1 MNTRLM
7 GMLALVMTVALPG
20 QAADSLDGRT
30 IVLESGTQASLN
42 VPLTL
47 PFDGSVPE
55 NAQVL
60 VSEGKTGKDFPATV
74 RNGELVFVPEGALP
88 NTKHVYTVSVMDDKH
103 PPRVRI
109 EDNGKLEV
117 FIDDELF
124 TAYYHSSDYKKPF
137 LWPLLSEGGATVTRD
152 WPLGEIDKSKD
163 HPHQKSFWSAYGD
176 VNGVDCWA
184 EGDNSGYQVS
194 GEVTH
199 GSGDAY
205 GWIHA
210 KNSWVDK
217 DKKPILSEEREYRFY
232 PAPSSARLFD
242 VSVTFTAT
250 QGDVLFKDTKEGGIV
265 ALRMRDSL
273 NEQNGG
279 TMTLAGGRVGEAA
292 CWGKP
297 SPWCDYSGTIEGVG
311 VRGVTVFDNPSNL
324 RYPTCWHVRAYGLL
338 GANCFG
344 LSYFTEKDANRLN
357 GDYTL
362 KNGETLT
369 FKYRILV
376 HSGNASDA
384 KVEDRFADYATPPKV
399 SWGN

>member
-1 MNTRLM
+1 MP
-7 GMLALVMTVALPG
+7 GM
-20 QAADSLDGRT
+20 AADSLDGRT
-30 IVLESGTQASLN
+30 ILLESGSQTSLH
-42 VPLTL
+42 VPLSL
-47 PFDGSVPE
+47 PFDGTVAD
-55 NAQVL
+55 NLAIRVQ
-60 VSEGKTGKDFPATV
+60 EGKTGKEFPGTV
-74 RNGELVFVPEGALP
+74 RNGEFVFLPEGAMP
-88 NTKHVYTVSVMDDKH
+88 NTKHTYTVKVNDDKH

-124 TAYYHSSDYKKPF
+124 TAYYHSNDYKKPF
-137 LWPLLSEGGATVTRD
+137 LWPLLSEGGATITRD
-152 WPLGEIDKSKD
+152 WPVGEKELSED
-163 HPHQKSFWSAYGD
+163 HPHHKSFWSAYGD

-184 EGDNSGYQVS
+184 EGENSGYQVS

-210 KNSWVDK
+210 KNTWVDK
-217 DKKPILSEEREYRFY
+217 EKKPILAEEREYRFY
-232 PAPSSARLFD
+232 PTPASSRLFD
-242 VSVTFTAT
+242 VTVTFTAT
-250 QGDVLFKDTKEGGIV
+250 EGDVLFKDTKEGGIV
-265 ALRMRDSL
+265 ALRMRDCL
-273 NEQNGG
+273 NEKNGG
-279 TMTLAGGRVGEAA
+279 TITLDGGRVGGAA
-292 CWGKP
+292 CWGKA

-324 RYPTCWHVRAYGLL
+324 RYPTCWHVRDYGLL

-362 KNGETLT
+362 KKGETLT

-376 HSGNASDA
+376 HSGGAADA
-384 KVEDRFADYATPPKV
+384 KIEDRFADYAKPPKV
-399 SWGN
+399 SWGEGK